1 MKTVI
6 QSIWDNNFVQDPPS
20 TSLNTA
26 NSDSIAREWHLDVA
40 RSVKDMKM
48 CLIILQLANS
58 IHLQNIPSDTD
69 NDETRQEESNM
80 TDLLNEEEINI
91 MRFQDHEQTSSFS
104 RVDWSV
110 RTNDERN
117 TSPETETWRYVR

>member
-1 MKTVI
+1 
-6 QSIWDNNFVQDPPS
+6 
-20 TSLNTA
+20 
-26 NSDSIAREWHLDVA
+26 
-40 RSVKDMKM
+40 
-48 CLIILQLANS
+48 
-58 IHLQNIPSDTD
+58 
-69 NDETRQEESNM
+69 M

-117 TSPETETWRYVR
+117 TPPETETWRYVR

>member
-1 MKTVI
+1 MAPRCHAKRQRYEDVPNNP
-6 QSIWDNNFVQDPPS
+6 SI
-20 TSLNTA
+20 
-26 NSDSIAREWHLDVA
+26 
-40 RSVKDMKM
+40 
-48 CLIILQLANS
+48 S

-91 MRFQDHEQTSSFS
+91 MRFQDHEETSSFS

-117 TSPETETWRYVR
+117 TPPETETWRYVR